1 MSSPYGLNSFL
12 FISLT
17 KQSATDK
24 RESKEL
30 TAYAAVSFCFINKA
44 LQERLD
50 QKLGFGLPGFG
61 QYKTTPWKRGHV
73 F

>member
-1 MSSPYGLNSFL
+1 MKARSWQLLLPG
-12 FISLT
+12 
-17 KQSATDK
+17 
-24 RESKEL
+24 
-30 TAYAAVSFCFINKA
+30 SFCFINKA

-50 QKLGFGLPGFG
+50 QKLGPELPAFR